1 MSDLQK
7 FSDSCTLLVLQVCAY
22 PAHWVILAGFD
33 SILSGG
39 RGLDITT
46 LSTETIQLN
55 TKTNKMDMVSTD
67 AEAWLGKAE
76 QERRNLT
83 STLGNQEYQ
92 FIQYT
97 WEPTQDL
104 PELFGGICEES
115 RVCAE
120 QFREERKMGL

>member
-1 MSDLQK
+1 MIYKSFL
-7 FSDSCTLLVLQVCAY
+7 TPVLCFLT

-46 LSTETIQLN
+46 LGTETIQLN
-55 TKTNKMDMVSTD
+55 TKTNKTEMVSTD

-76 QERRNLT
+76 KERRNLT
-83 STLGNQEYQ
+83 STLGSQEYQ
-92 FIQYT
+92 FIQHT
-97 WEPTQDL
+97 WEPTQGL

-115 RVCAE
+115 KVSAE

>member
-46 LSTETIQLN
+46 LGTETI
-55 TKTNKMDMVSTD
+55 
-67 AEAWLGKAE
+67 
-76 QERRNLT
+76 
-83 STLGNQEYQ
+83 
-92 FIQYT
+92 
-97 WEPTQDL
+97 
-104 PELFGGICEES
+104 
-115 RVCAE
+115 
-120 QFREERKMGL
+120 

>member
-1 MSDLQK
+1 MSDSQK
-7 FSDSCTLLVLQVCAY
+7 FSLLVLQPCAY
-22 PAHWVILAGFD
+22 PAHWVIQAGFD
-33 SILSGG
+33 SIFSGG

-46 LSTETIQLN
+46 LGTETILLN
-55 TKTNKMDMVSTD
+55 TKTNKTEMVSTG
-67 AEAWLGKAE
+67 AEAWSGKAE

-83 STLGNQEYQ
+83 STLGSHEYQ
-92 FIQYT
+92 FIQQT

-115 RVCAE
+115 RVSAE

>member
-46 LSTETIQLN
+46 LSTETI
-55 TKTNKMDMVSTD
+55 
-67 AEAWLGKAE
+67 
-76 QERRNLT
+76 
-83 STLGNQEYQ
+83 
-92 FIQYT
+92 
-97 WEPTQDL
+97 
-104 PELFGGICEES
+104 
-115 RVCAE
+115 
-120 QFREERKMGL
+120 